1 MTFGGFAFTLLLAMA
16 FAFNLYL
23 GDVII
28 RIRQDIQYIRK
39 RLARGGG
46 GVETSSKT
54 EFSSEPD
61 PPPPPPPHSP
71 ATVNDDDD
79 AAR

>member
-46 GVETSSKT
+46 GGGVEMASKT

-61 PPPPPPPHSP
+61 PPPPHSP